1 MTLDSNNT
9 NNVEEGLEAGGAHGA
24 DAPGGAA
31 PVDTAT
37 ADDRHESPTDQ
48 APRDQAPA
56 AAPRERAV
64 TTGSSSGTKTP
75 TKVIVAILILV
86 FLGGAFLFVQQSS
99 SSPKTVKLS
108 KHDME
113 LVFQEMLSPQAQ
125 QMIASSPEEKKKLV
139 DEVKKILAVAQ
150 LAEREG
156 YAQRPEIERQLAF
169 QSDMSLNQAYRKRN
183 PDLNVADDQINAYY
197 QAHPNDFDAF
207 LQSDPRL
214 AQQAQGPQRDEIK
227 KKYGE
232 FKVVADIAR
241 REKVDQEDA
250 TKLQMLIDRS
260 QILRNAYLSDLEKS
274 DKLVSDAEI
283 EQYYNDHKD
292 EFEEVRV
299 RHILIGTQ
307 AAPGAEPSK
316 VLSKEEARKKAQAV
330 LERARKGEDFVK
342 LVAENS
348 DDPGSKSKGG
358 EYEFARKSGMVQ
370 AFEDASFNLK
380 PGEISDLVETEFG
393 FHIIKLEERRAGQ
406 ATDQKTRQK
415 IIDKMKQEK
424 IEARVNE
431 IAQASSVEVPED
443 FDATPKP
450 VEAQPMNS
458 GGSPHSGGNAPPTE
472 KQ

>member
-9 NNVEEGLEAGGAHGA
+9 NTVEEGLEGGGPHGA
-24 DAPGGAA
+24 GAP
-31 PVDTAT
+31 
-37 ADDRHESPTDQ
+37 ADDDLPGTPTAQ

-56 AAPRERAV
+56 AGERAV
-64 TTGSSSGTKTP
+64 TTGHSGGMKTP
-75 TKVIVAILILV
+75 TKVIVAVLILV
-86 FLGGAFLFVQQSS
+86 FLAGTFLFVQQSS

-125 QMIASSPEEKKKLV
+125 QMIASNPDEKKKLV

-156 YAQRPEIERQLAF
+156 YAQRPEIERQIAF
-169 QSDMSLNQAYRKRN
+169 QTDMSLNQVYRKRN

-241 REKVDQEDA
+241 KDKLDQEDA

-283 EQYYNDHKD
+283 EQYYNDHKE

-307 AAPGAEPSK
+307 APPGADPSK
-316 VLSKEEARKKAQAV
+316 ALSKEEARKKAQGV

-358 EYEFARKSGMVQ
+358 EYEFSRKSGMVQ
-370 AFEDASFNLK
+370 AFEDASFRLK

-393 FHIIKLEERRAGQ
+393 FHIIKLEERRPGQ

-415 IIDKMKQEK
+415 IIDQMKQEK
-424 IEARVNE
+424 IEARINE
-431 IAQASSVEVPED
+431 IAQASGVEVPED

-450 VEAQPMNS
+450 VEAQPMNP
-458 GGSPHSGGNAPPTE
+458 GGSPHGDGAAPPAQ